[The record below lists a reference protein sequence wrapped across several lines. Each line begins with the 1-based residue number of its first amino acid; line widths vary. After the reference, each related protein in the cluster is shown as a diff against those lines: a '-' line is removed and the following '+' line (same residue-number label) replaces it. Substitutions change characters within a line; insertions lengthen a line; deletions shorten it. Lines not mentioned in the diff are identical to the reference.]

1 MTSSQVLVG
10 DFVGLLVGFLVGQ
23 FVGLLVGFLVGDDV
37 GLRVGDLVGSGE
49 DSGEVVVS
57 VGYFVGASHVLG
69 SMRWS
74 FSSKKSSISTLSTTT
89 SPHGSV
95 TR

>member
-1 MTSSQVLVG
+1 LFFTSKLVVTSSQVLVG

-37 GLRVGDLVGSGE
+37 GLRVGALVGDLVGSGE

-69 SMRWS
+69 SMR
-74 FSSKKSSISTLSTTT
+74 
-89 SPHGSV
+89 
-95 TR
+95 